1 MKSNYFKFLL
11 ILVVFL
17 FSITKAKA
25 QIRIESDSA
34 KYFLNKNV
42 IIQGEVA
49 EIYITKGP
57 KPNIILNIDKSYPNQ
72 TFSVVI
78 FNSMIQKFDYDIAK
92 ELKGKTIEV
101 QGKLTSYKNKPQII
115 VKKTKDI
122 EVLKEKIAE

>member
-11 ILVVFL
+11 ILVLFL
-17 FSITKAKA
+17 SSFVKTNA
-25 QIRIESDSA
+25 QIKIESDSA

-42 IIQGEVA
+42 IIRGEVA

-57 KPNIILNIDKSYPNQ
+57 KPNIILNIDKPYPNQ

-78 FNSMIQKFDYDIAK
+78 FNSMIQKFDYDIAT